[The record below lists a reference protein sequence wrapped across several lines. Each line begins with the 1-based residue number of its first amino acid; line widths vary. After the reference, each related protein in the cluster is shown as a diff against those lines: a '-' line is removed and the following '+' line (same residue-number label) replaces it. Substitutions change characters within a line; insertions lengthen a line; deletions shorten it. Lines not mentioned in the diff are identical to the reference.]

1 MAGPAADD
9 PEEWRLL
16 ETPDVPAA
24 FAMGLDEALLRSV
37 GAVPTL
43 RLYSWAPEALSL
55 GYFQAFED
63 VPAAAEHPCVVRR
76 LTGGG
81 AIQHHAGELTFSVAL
96 DAAHPAY
103 RGRVP
108 DSYART
114 HRAVARALEAVGVP
128 SVAPRGE
135 RTCASDL
142 EDTGMCFHD
151 STPMDL
157 CWEMPGAGLAKG
169 VGTAQR
175 RTAGR
180 VLHHGSIKLYAATL
194 EPAIAHA
201 AGAGAST
208 DHAALSRALI
218 AAFEDEF
225 QIRLVPSEPTPE
237 ELRAAEELGARY
249 GAPGF
254 VHRDPRRGRGR

>member
-1 MAGPAADD
+1 MAGAAADD
-9 PEEWRLL
+9 REEWRLL

-37 GAVPTL
+37 GAKPTL

-63 VPAAAEHPCVVRR
+63 VPAAADHPCVVRR

-103 RGRVP
+103 RGSVP
-108 DSYART
+108 DSYLRT

-128 SVAPRGE
+128 SVNAREE
-135 RTCASDL
+135 RACASDL
-142 EDTGMCFHD
+142 EGTGMCFHD

-175 RTAGR
+175 RTGGR
-180 VLHHGSIKLYAATL
+180 ILHHGSIKLDAASL

-201 AGAGAST
+201 AGAGAPT
-208 DHAALSRALI
+208 DHAALSRALV
-218 AAFEDEF
+218 AAFEAEF
-225 QIRLVPSEPTPE
+225 GVRLVRGEATAD
-237 ELRAAEELGARY
+237 ELRAAAELGERY
-249 GAPGF
+249 GAPEF
-254 VHRDPRRGRGR
+254 VHREPRRRR